1 MHSSDSSLSATP
13 DLEGAVQRVL
23 TIREAA
29 HLLKVHPNTLRNL
42 LAEGSI
48 PAARIGRQW
57 RFLEGELVAWIRSG
71 YSAPARMQ
79 SSAPTKEALWH
90 SGNVQENTTSS
101 SQHLTER
108 SLDALLERPTG

>member
-1 MHSSDSSLSATP
+1 MGEEA
-13 DLEGAVQRVL
+13 ERVL

-29 HLLKVHPNTLRNL
+29 ALLKVHPNTIRNL
-42 LAEGSI
+42 LAEGRI
-48 PAARIGRQW
+48 PVARVGRQW

-79 SSAPTKEALWH
+79 SGAQRKEALWH